1 MAKSRNVVSQRRTA
15 VHAGLWVPLYFALIP
30 WASLASPRQDL
41 EVLGKRFRIE
51 IDKAYQKVPKSGSI
65 EAIDKAGDITWLTVR
80 YIPLGSSFDDAEVI
94 LRAAGF
100 AVGARPGP
108 NQPGNRPHRY
118 DVVARI
124 EQYCCTSSLFSRTD
138 VFVLLSPKAPGD
150 FQDGVSAVF
159 ASFTTSYL

>member
-1 MAKSRNVVSQRRTA
+1 MAKGRKLVSQRRTA
-15 VHAGLWVPLYFALIP
+15 IQAGLWVPLYFALVP

-41 EVLGKRFRIE
+41 EVLGKRFRFE

-65 EAIDKAGDITWLTVR
+65 EEIEKAGDITWLAVR

-108 NQPGNRPHRY
+108 NQPGNLPHRY

-124 EQYCCTSSLFSRTD
+124 EQYRTSLLSSRTD
-138 VFVLLSPKAPGD
+138 VSVFLSPKAPGD

>member
-1 MAKSRNVVSQRRTA
+1 MAKSRKLMSQRRTA
-15 VHAGLWVPLYFALIP
+15 IHAGFWVPLYFALVP

-41 EVLGKRFRIE
+41 DVLGKKFRVE
-51 IDKAYQKVPKSGSI
+51 IDKAYQKVPKSGSTQ
-65 EAIDKAGDITWLTVR
+65 EIDKAGDITWLAVR

-124 EQYCCTSSLFSRTD
+124 EQYRTSLLFSRTD
-138 VFVLLSPKAPGD
+138 VFV
-150 FQDGVSAVF
+150 FF
-159 ASFTTSYL
+159 

>member
-1 MAKSRNVVSQRRTA
+1 MAKSRKLVSQRRTA
-15 VHAGLWVPLYFALIP
+15 IHAGLWVPLYFALVP

-51 IDKAYQKVPKSGSI
+51 IDKAYQKVPQSGSTQ
-65 EAIDKAGDITWLTVR
+65 EIDKAGDITWLAVR

-100 AVGARPGP
+100 SVGARPGP
-108 NQPGNRPHRY
+108 NQPGNLPHRY

-124 EQYCCTSSLFSRTD
+124 EQYRTSLLFSRTD
-138 VFVLLSPKAPGD
+138 VSVFLSPKAPGD
-150 FQDGVSAVF
+150 FQDGVSAIF

>member
-1 MAKSRNVVSQRRTA
+1 MAKSRKLVSQRRTA
-15 VHAGLWVPLYFALIP
+15 IHAGLWVPLYFALVP

-51 IDKAYQKVPKSGSI
+51 IDKAYQKVPKSGSTQ
-65 EAIDKAGDITWLTVR
+65 EIDKAGDITWLAVR
-80 YIPLGSSFDDAEVI
+80 YIPLGSSFDDAEII

-108 NQPGNRPHRY
+108 NQPGSLPHRY

-124 EQYCCTSSLFSRTD
+124 EQYRTSLLFSRTD
-138 VFVLLSPKAPGD
+138 VSVLLSPKAPGD